1 MMNCT
6 VIADLLPLYIDD
18 CCSKESAE
26 LVREHLA
33 VCPRCQKLH
42 ESMTKENTT
51 PIAAPAQAP
60 AKKLRPLRQW
70 QAAIL
75 QSILL
80 FLSFALITVG
90 VAQEA
95 ETSADGFINGCWA
108 LWLVVPATGFMLSLV
123 NWYFVKLY
131 KSRRR
136 FWISSLLFTLLGIL
150 AAFLWTFF
158 HYDYFVFLD
167 RGSLSDT
174 LESIYGFLYV
184 FCGRGILLSAVLC
197 ALSGVLSNLYAKLL
211 GKE

>member
-1 MMNCT
+1 MNCT
-6 VIADLLPLYIDD
+6 VIADLLPLYIDA

-26 LVREHLA
+26 LVKEHLA

-42 ESMTKENTT
+42 ESMTKENTA
-51 PIAAPAQAP
+51 PIAVPAQAP
-60 AKKLRPLRQW
+60 AKTLRPLRQW

-80 FLSFALITVG
+80 FFSFALITVG

-95 ETSADGFINGCWA
+95 ETSAGGSNGVWA

-131 KSRRR
+131 KSRKR

-150 AAFLWTFF
+150 AAFLWTFV
-158 HYDYFVFLD
+158 HYDYFLLFAD
-167 RGSLSDT
+167 CNTLSDI
-174 LESIYGFLYV
+174 LAVIKIFLYLIS
-184 FCGRGILLSAVLC
+184 GRGILLSAVLC
-197 ALSGVLSNLYAKLL
+197 AFSGVLSNLYAKLL